1 LSTMAKAKAKRT
13 KRVMVIGGGI
23 SGAEVAMRL
32 GRVGIDV
39 HLIERE
45 QEIGGHIREMG
56 CKAADACLRC
66 NVCTA
71 HETLRLVSTVPAVHI
86 HTATELVELK
96 HGSNSSRFTAVL
108 TSSARKDDI
117 TSLDVDTVVIA
128 TGFDPYNPAE
138 NPSYGYGRISNVIT
152 GTDAERQLA
161 LQQKLTR
168 ESDGERPRRVAFI
181 QCVGSR
187 TEEIFRRPDD
197 TDFCSTVC
205 CAYALRM
212 AQQLKSQANE
222 SEITVFYMDIQ
233 NFGKGFNEFY
243 QTCKNMM
250 RFVRSRPYE
259 LRAGRNGTVRVMY
272 SPEKSA
278 RGAEEAVM
286 EEEFDLVVLAVG
298 IRPRCDAEELAD
310 ICSIPRDEQGF
321 FGLKNGS
328 ALPDLQQEGIYVVG
342 AGESPKD
349 IAGCIAQAAAV
360 SAMVLSGM

>member
-1 LSTMAKAKAKRT
+1 MAKAKAKHK

-32 GRVGIDV
+32 GRVGIEV
-39 HLIERE
+39 YLIERE

-56 CKAADACLRC
+56 CKAGDVCLRC
-66 NVCTA
+66 NVCAA
-71 HETLRLVSTVPAVHI
+71 HETLRLVSTIPTVHV
-86 HTATELVELK
+86 HTATELVELE
-96 HGSNSSRFTAVL
+96 HGSNGSRFTAVL
-108 TSSARKDDI
+108 APSSRKDDT

-128 TGFDPYNPAE
+128 TGYDPYNPVE
-138 NPSYGYGRISNVIT
+138 NPSYGYGRIANVIT

-168 ESDGERPRRVAFI
+168 ESDGERPHRVAFI

-212 AQQLKSQANE
+212 AQQLKSQADE

-243 QTCKNMM
+243 ETCRNSM

-259 LRAGRNGTVRVMY
+259 IRAGDNGSVRVMY
-272 SPEKSA
+272 SPEKTS
-278 RGAEEAVM
+278 RGTEGSVV

-298 IRPRCDAEELAD
+298 IRPRSDAEELAD
-310 ICSIPRDEQGF
+310 ICSIARDEQGF

-328 ALPDLQQEGIYVVG
+328 AMPDLQQEGMYVVG